1 MLAAFLAGLMAGA
14 PASANAAHH
23 DLSVEQQL
31 LAGIGTLASD
41 EFAGREPGTDGEKK
55 TLRYLARQW
64 FDIGLVSGTND
75 PSHPWFAPVTLVGRE
90 PVGSR
95 AEFSRKGRPVSC
107 PLLTCG

>member
-14 PASANAAHH
+14 PASANAAH

-75 PSHPWFAPVTLVGRE
+75 PRIH
-90 PVGSR
+90 GSR
-95 AEFSRKGRPVSC
+95 PSRWSGANRWGRGRSFHAKAVRSPC